1 MSKLNPPV
9 VTLAVDAKV
18 FDLVERD
25 GLVLAGPL
33 VGRLVPLG
41 VGAERPQVHLA
52 RRDGPHRVDDDGHEG
67 VLEVSLSLGHGFDR
81 SDPWTHMD

>member
-1 MSKLNPPV
+1 M
-9 VTLAVDAKV
+9 DAKV

-67 VLEVSLSLGHGFDR
+67 VLEAVWGIMKEFADLMVNR
-81 SDPWTHMD
+81 